1 MSWMRGASV
10 PERAYAVV
18 LWIVS
23 LVFAGFII
31 GLGNLVIG
39 DLPVVESRVSQ
50 TAPSEPP
57 AATRIR
63 HEIVAIEQHKG
74 AIEDK
79 LAIAR
84 LQLTQAQRAS
94 KSANDTFETWI
105 AARTATTNPQ
115 QDPEVIA
122 RTRSLEQLK
131 GVERAIQQSI
141 DALEE
146 QQLPLGQR
154 QTALQAQQAQVV
166 ADAAPAAE
174 RARFIGEL
182 RVFALRLAIT
192 LPMLLVA
199 VWLVAKRRKSDTWP
213 LARGF
218 VLAALFVFFVEL
230 VPYLPSYGGYVRYA
244 VGIVLTFGAGMFLI
258 RNMRAYLANRHAAEQ
273 QAETERRAKVNHDEA
288 FRKMAA
294 RQCPGCDRPIATTG
308 EAESNF
314 CVHCGMT
321 LFDHCGA
328 CHTRKMAF
336 FRFCMTCGTPSAGAG
351 SLAVEST
358 IPPEIAGAVLKP
370 AASMDIKPT

>member
-1 MSWMRGASV
+1 MSWMKGASV
-10 PERAYAVV
+10 PERVYAVV

-39 DLPVVESRVSQ
+39 DLPVVEERVGP
-50 TAPSEPP
+50 AVAGDPP
-57 AATRIR
+57 GVIAIR
-63 HEIVAIEQHKG
+63 REIAGIDREKG
-74 AIEDK
+74 AIDDK
-79 LAIAR
+79 LAVDR

-94 KSANDTFETWI
+94 KSANDTFESWI
-105 AARTATTNPQ
+105 QARTATTNPQ
-115 QDPEVIA
+115 QDPEVLA
-122 RTRSLEQLK
+122 RTRQLEQLK
-131 GVERAIQQSI
+131 GNERAIQATI
-141 DALEE
+141 DTLEA
-146 QQLPLGQR
+146 QQLPLGQHEA
-154 QTALQAQQAQVV
+154 ALEAQSARIL
-166 ADAAPAAE
+166 AESEPAAE
-174 RARFIGEL
+174 RARFMAEL

-192 LPMLLVA
+192 LPMLSVA
-199 VWLVAKRRKSDTWP
+199 VALVIRQRKSDYWP

-258 RNMRAYLANRHAAEQ
+258 RNMRHYLANRVAAEQ
-273 QAETERRAKVNHDEA
+273 QAEAERRARVNHDEA

-321 LFDHCGA
+321 LFNHCGA

-336 FRFCMTCGTPSAGAG
+336 FRFCMTCGTPAAGPAD
-351 SLAVEST
+351 ST
-358 IPPEIAGAVLKP
+358 IPPEITRPVLKP
-370 AASMDIKPT
+370 APGVDIKPS